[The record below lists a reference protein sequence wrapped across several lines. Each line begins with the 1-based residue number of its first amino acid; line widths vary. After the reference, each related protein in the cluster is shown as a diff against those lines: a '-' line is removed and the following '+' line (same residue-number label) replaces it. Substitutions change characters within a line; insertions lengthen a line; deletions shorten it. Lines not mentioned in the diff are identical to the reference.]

1 MTATNMNSPGKLKVA
16 MLVYPGLTLL
26 DLAGPQ
32 SLWGMQAETY
42 LVWENLKPV
51 VTDTSLTLQ
60 PTHTFENCPT
70 DVDILCV
77 PGGFGAWAVTGN
89 PAAMEFLQRIGKKAR
104 YVTGIC
110 FGTVIMAAAG
120 LLDGYKAATHWASYP
135 MLEALGVEGVRE
147 RVVVDRNRITGGGVT
162 AGVDFGLTVL
172 AELRG
177 ETVAKVTQLLIEYN
191 PKPPFDTGS
200 PERAGPELVAI
211 AAGLVKDDFEK
222 NAMPCDPGSCQKAE
236 GGSRTLN
243 ILNPDFF

>member
-1 MTATNMNSPGKLKVA
+1 MTNTATPPKLKIA

-42 LVWENLKPV
+42 LVWENLTPV
-51 VTDTSLTLQ
+51 KTDTDLTLQ
-60 PTHTFENCPT
+60 PTHTFATCPR

-89 PAAMEFLQRIGKKAR
+89 LPAMEFLKQIGGSAR

-110 FGTVIMAAAG
+110 FGTIIMAAAG
-120 LLDGYKAATHWASYP
+120 LLDGYKAATHWAAYP
-135 MLEALGVEGVRE
+135 MLEMFGVEGVRE
-147 RVVVDRNRITGGGVT
+147 RVAIDRNRITGGGVT

-172 AELRG
+172 AALRG

-200 PERAGPELVAI
+200 PERAGPELVGI
-211 AAGLVKDDFEK
+211 AASLVKDDFEN
-222 NAMPCDPGSCQKAE
+222 NAMPAIRAAVARRKAHA
-236 GGSRTLN
+236 
-243 ILNPDFF
+243 

>member
-1 MTATNMNSPGKLKVA
+1 
-16 MLVYPGLTLL
+16 ML
-26 DLAGPQ
+26 
-32 SLWGMQAETY
+32 
-42 LVWENLKPV
+42 
-51 VTDTSLTLQ
+51 
-60 PTHTFENCPT
+60 
-70 DVDILCV
+70 
-77 PGGFGAWAVTGN
+77 
-89 PAAMEFLQRIGKKAR
+89 PAIWLRWQFLQRIGKKAR

-191 PKPPFDTGS
+191 PEPPFDTGS

-222 NAMPCDPGSCQKAE
+222 NAMPAIQAVVKRRKAE
-236 GGSRTLN
+236 ADTLN